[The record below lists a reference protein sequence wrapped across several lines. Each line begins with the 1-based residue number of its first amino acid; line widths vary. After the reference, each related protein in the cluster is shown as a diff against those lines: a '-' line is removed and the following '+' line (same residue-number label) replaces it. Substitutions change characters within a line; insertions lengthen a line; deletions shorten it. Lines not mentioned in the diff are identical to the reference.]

1 MAGKTCLNAMTALQ
15 EQWASA
21 VTKEFAMDAEA
32 VSRLR
37 KCLDMGEKAASKG
50 PGRPK
55 GNKKASTKSDAPTC
69 LAAVWNNGTYN
80 DKACCGKKSVGD
92 DGHGHALCKNCLKA
106 WDQVKASARSDGCV
120 SYGKNKN
127 HPAEVKWYGMY
138 GIDPA
143 PVYYEGPDYATKAA
157 RSHGKYEELKD
168 KDTLDSGK
176 GFDMLS
182 QSNKRIFGA
191 WHKPLTSWPGCEMPI
206 KGTEAEVVVKSVISD
221 MVEEAMSQSDDTE
234 ADKQMDRDDT
244 EDEDKQMD
252 RDDTVAAED
261 AEEMMF
267 DKVAYKVVTN
277 GDTKYAYPSG
287 DWYKGKLTWD
297 ITDTDDAF
305 AEVEEDGTLEFSSLS
320 IQKVH
325 DVAAMAAQ

>member
-32 VSRLR
+32 VLRLR
-37 KCLDMGEKAASKG
+37 KCLDMGDKAASKG

-55 GNKKASTKSDAPTC
+55 GVKKASTKSDAPTC
-69 LAAVWNNGTYN
+69 LAAVWNNGVYN

-92 DGHGHALCKNCLKA
+92 DGHGHALCKKCLEA
-106 WDQVKASARSDGCV
+106 WDQVQASARSDGCV

-191 WHKPLTSWPGCEMPI
+191 WHKPLTSWPGCEAIIEHKEEVITTEI
-206 KGTEAEVVVKSVISD
+206 KQIVQRLEAEDAS
-221 MVEEAMSQSDDTE
+221 SQS
-234 ADKQMDRDDT
+234 
-244 EDEDKQMD
+244 EDEDKQLD
-252 RDDTVAAED
+252 RDDTVVSED
-261 AEEMMF
+261 ATEMMF